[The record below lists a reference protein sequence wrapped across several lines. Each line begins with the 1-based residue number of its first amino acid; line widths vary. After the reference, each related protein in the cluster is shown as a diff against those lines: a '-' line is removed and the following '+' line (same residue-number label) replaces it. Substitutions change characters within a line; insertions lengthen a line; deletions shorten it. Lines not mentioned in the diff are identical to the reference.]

1 MLLKLLNV
9 FLILNMDESSVC
21 ITTIYVYNYI
31 IALNRDKPLNVPH
44 WNPIRKRFVL
54 AIMVSCAYLYR
65 LIALKQ
71 EIASRVDLDPRH
83 PVVSAQ
89 IQLEP
94 GVKLNTRLPHVGEI
108 EREPLVDGPEGV
120 LFVGA
125 DVHCHAGLGNFV
137 FHLSCEN
144 VRVTQIICMT
154 VLK

>member
-1 MLLKLLNV
+1 
-9 FLILNMDESSVC
+9 
-21 ITTIYVYNYI
+21 
-31 IALNRDKPLNVPH
+31 
-44 WNPIRKRFVL
+44 
-54 AIMVSCAYLYR
+54 MVSCAYLYR

-137 FHLSCEN
+137 FHLSCDSIK
-144 VRVTQIICMT
+144 VTQIIYVGFKVIFCSKGPNGGYE
-154 VLK
+154 L